1 MAEWTLA
8 MLFVSIA
15 MFLVT
20 SVGVVYVA
28 QTLSEAKDAT
38 RAAVAAAAAAD
49 KTAEITREIGESQ
62 VRSYISAAFEVVKS
76 DSNKII
82 LKTKIQ
88 NSGNSPAL
96 NVKMHIA
103 FSVHLFPKVIPGKS
117 IEHPGINPLSTT
129 VNDIASSDS
138 IRYEHSITIPPVGDL
153 GVETG
158 FLIRL
163 LGYIDYNTVFE
174 RLSDRYVIEY
184 LGYCNPGFS
193 GVVLNRSPEIF
204 AGKNEFILKALKR
217 MQDRDKS
224 QS

>member
-1 MAEWTLA
+1 M
-8 MLFVSIA
+8 
-15 MFLVT
+15 
-20 SVGVVYVA
+20 
-28 QTLSEAKDAT
+28 
-38 RAAVAAAAAAD
+38 
-49 KTAEITREIGESQ
+49 
-62 VRSYISAAFEVVKS
+62 
-76 DSNKII
+76 
-82 LKTKIQ
+82 
-88 NSGNSPAL
+88 
-96 NVKMHIA
+96 
-103 FSVHLFPKVIPGKS
+103 
-117 IEHPGINPLSTT
+117 EHPGINPLSTT